1 MKKIILS
8 VVLAAVAATS
18 AMAQFSV
25 GAGYLNQTLKTTV
38 SDNTTNAAFQGAYV
52 GADASYYLGLGFSVV
67 PGIYYGY
74 LSSDENLGF
83 SLASVSS
90 STKNHYIAVPV
101 NFKYGIKPLDVL
113 GVFAYAGPQFSLGIS
128 SKTTTT
134 GTVLGA
140 SGSSVLDNYGDDG
153 HLNRFNISA
162 GVGLGVELFD
172 VVRVEFGYNYGFLNL
187 SNLDNVTSKASSWHV
202 GAAFLF

>member
-8 VVLAAVAATS
+8 IALATVVATS

-38 SDNTTNAAFQGAYV
+38 SSTTTNAAFQGAYV

-74 LSSDENLGF
+74 ISSDENLGL
-83 SLASVSS
+83 SIANVSS

-101 NFKYGIKPLDVL
+101 NFKYGIKPLEGL

-153 HLNRFNISA
+153 SLNRLNISA
-162 GVGLGVELFD
+162 GVGLGVEIFN
-172 VVRVEFGYNYGFLNL
+172 VVCLEFGYNYGFLNL
-187 SNLDNVTSKASSWHV
+187 SKVDNVISKASTWHV

>member
-8 VVLAAVAATS
+8 IALATVAATS

-38 SDNTTNAAFQGAYV
+38 SNTTTNAAFQGVYV
-52 GADASYYLGLGFSVV
+52 GADASYYLGLGFSLV

-153 HLNRFNISA
+153 SLNRFNLSA
-162 GVGLGVELFD
+162 GVGLGVELFE

-187 SNLDNVTSKASSWHV
+187 NKTDNVTSTASSWHV

>member
-38 SDNTTNAAFQGAYV
+38 SDNTTNAAFQGVYV

>member
-8 VVLAAVAATS
+8 IALATVAATS

-38 SDNTTNAAFQGAYV
+38 SSTTTNAAFQGVYV

-153 HLNRFNISA
+153 SLNRFNLSA
-162 GVGLGVELFD
+162 GVGLGVEFFD

-187 SNLDNVTSKASSWHV
+187 NKTDNVTSKASSWHV